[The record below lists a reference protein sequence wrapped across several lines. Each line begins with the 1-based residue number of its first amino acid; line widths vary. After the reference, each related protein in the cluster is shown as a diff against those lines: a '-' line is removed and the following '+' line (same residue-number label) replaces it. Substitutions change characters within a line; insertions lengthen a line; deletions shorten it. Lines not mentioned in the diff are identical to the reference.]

1 MENEMFQFMV
11 EFTMPPVLNEKF
23 TSTIPAQRS
32 KINQMFNSGKVVSYA
47 VSLENAKVWAVFN
60 AETEGEANELARELP
75 LTKYMSY
82 KVNTLTFMN
91 ILTARVPSFSVN

>member
-11 EFTMPPVLNEKF
+11 EFTMPPVMNDRF
-23 TSTIPAQRS
+23 TSTIPAQRA
-32 KINQMFNSGKVVSYA
+32 KINQLFGTGKLVSYA

-60 AETEGEANELARELP
+60 AETEGEANDLARELP
-75 LTKYMSY
+75 LTKYMKFVVSP
-82 KVNTLTFMN
+82 LTFMN